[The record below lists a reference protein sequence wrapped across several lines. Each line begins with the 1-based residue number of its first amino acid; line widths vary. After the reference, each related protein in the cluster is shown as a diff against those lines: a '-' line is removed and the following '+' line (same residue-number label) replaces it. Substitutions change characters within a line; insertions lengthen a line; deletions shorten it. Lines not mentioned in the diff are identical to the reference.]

1 VWSGIENRELVLHIG
16 SAISYNPAVIR
27 TVVSM
32 RCPAHVNYAVEQS
45 QARPLVF
52 NKDIKRN
59 ISTRRPV
66 SGSRRASADLD
77 WSAELLIT
85 GHEIDRMQALVE
97 NRSRA
102 LRLTYHVEG
111 VGAAV
116 DDRGACDSNL
126 WRDVIGRDR
135 RGCYRDLATGSAMCA
150 IN

>member
-1 VWSGIENRELVLHIG
+1 SVEGAVSGGEVKVTGRIYSRCGTRHPDSALARAGVWSGIENRELVLHIG

-32 RCPAHVNYAVEQS
+32 RCPAHVNYAFEQS

-116 DDRGACDSNL
+116 D
-126 WRDVIGRDR
+126 
-135 RGCYRDLATGSAMCA
+135 
-150 IN
+150 